1 MRLFLAVVAVL
12 ALVACSRQP
21 EVATAAETTNIV
33 PVVKASRADLTT
45 DIKLTAEFEPYQEI
59 DVMAKIAGYVSAIR
73 VDIGDR
79 VGEGALL
86 ATLEVP
92 EMKNDLAR
100 ADASVQAADA
110 DVASARDELRRAE
123 SARDI
128 AHLSFTRISQVASRE
143 KGLVPLQQLDE
154 FQSRDLIAD
163 AQVAA
168 AKSQLAASQQK
179 GQVARAEQDRVKTMF
194 EYANIT
200 APFAGVVTKRYA
212 NKGAM
217 IQAGTAS
224 QSQAMPVVRLA
235 QDNVL
240 RLVLPVP
247 ESVVSRIRPG
257 SMVDVAVPS
266 LHKTI
271 PGRVARSA
279 QTLQMSTRTMDT
291 QVDVSNPNFQLV
303 PGMYAEVNL
312 RLEEHSNA
320 LTVPI
325 DSVDA
330 PGASAH
336 LLVVENG
343 KLHSTA
349 VSTGLESAQRIEI
362 RSGIQDGDMVVV
374 GRQSGLKDGQ
384 TVQAKLVDFAG
395 DGKK

>member
-1 MRLFLAVVAVL
+1 MKVLVPASVLLAVLSMA
-12 ALVACSRQP
+12 ACNRQP
-21 EVATAAETTNIV
+21 DVVVAAETTPVV
-33 PVVKASRADLTT
+33 PVIKVARADIRN

-79 VGEGALL
+79 VAEGAAL

-100 ADASVQAADA
+100 ADATIEAAEA
-110 DVASARDELRRAE
+110 DVAAARDELRRAE
-123 SARDI
+123 SARDF
-128 AHLSFTRISQVASRE
+128 AHLSFGRITQVASRE
-143 KGLVPLQQLDE
+143 KGLVPQQQLDE
-154 FQSRDLIAD
+154 LQSRDLMAD

-168 AKSQLAASQQK
+168 AKSQLAAAQQK
-179 GQVARAEQDRVKTMF
+179 SAVARAEQARVKTML
-194 EYANIT
+194 EYTSIT

-247 ESVVSRIRPG
+247 ESAVSHIRPG
-257 SMVDVAVPS
+257 STVDVMVPS
-266 LHKTI
+266 LHRTF
-271 PGRVARSA
+271 PGRVARTS

-291 QVDVSNPNFQLV
+291 QVDVPNPNFTLV

-312 RLEEHSNA
+312 RLDESGNA
-320 LTVPI
+320 LVIPL

-330 PGASAH
+330 PGATAH
-336 LLVVENG
+336 VFVVQNG
-343 KLHSTA
+343 RLHSTA
-349 VSTGLESAQRIEI
+349 VSTGLENAQRIEI
-362 RSGIQDGDMVVV
+362 RAGLQDGDMVVV
-374 GRQSGLKDGQ
+374 GRQSGLKDGE
-384 TVQAKLVDFAG
+384 TVQAKVADFAG
-395 DGKK
+395 H